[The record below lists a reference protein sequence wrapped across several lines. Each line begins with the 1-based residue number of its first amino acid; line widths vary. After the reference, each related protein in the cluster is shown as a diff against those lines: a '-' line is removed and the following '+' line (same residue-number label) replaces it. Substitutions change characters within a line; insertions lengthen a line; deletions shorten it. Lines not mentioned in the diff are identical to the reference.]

1 MVIKKYLV
9 YLDDNIDKNK
19 RKNYNLRRGE
29 FYMSEFFLIGD
40 NVNISDE
47 CKGLGPFVRIIKKA
61 LLPMF
66 YIIIPI
72 ALILFGVIDL
82 GKAVIA
88 SDEKEIKEAQS
99 KLIKRFIYAA
109 LVFLIVFLVLFFFVK
124 KVKIIDYLTLI

>member
-1 MVIKKYLV
+1 M
-9 YLDDNIDKNK
+9 
-19 RKNYNLRRGE
+19 
-29 FYMSEFFLIGD
+29 
-40 NVNISDE
+40 
-47 CKGLGPFVRIIKKA
+47 GLEPFVKIIKKA

-66 YIIIPI
+66 YIVIPL

-109 LVFLIVFLVLFFFVK
+109 LVFLIVYLVSLLMQVVSTSSVGDTNAWFSCWK
-124 KVKIIDYLTLI
+124 QIK

>member
-1 MVIKKYLV
+1 MNKY
-9 YLDDNIDKNK
+9 
-19 RKNYNLRRGE
+19 
-29 FYMSEFFLIGD
+29 FLIGTNTD
-40 NVNISDE
+40 LSSE
-47 CKGLGPFVRIIKKA
+47 CMGLEPFVRIVKKA

-88 SDEKEIKEAQS
+88 SDEKEIKEAQG

-109 LVFLIVFLVLFFFVK
+109 LVFLIVFLVSLLMQVVSSSSVGDTNAWFACWNRIK
-124 KVKIIDYLTLI
+124 

>member
-1 MVIKKYLV
+1 
-9 YLDDNIDKNK
+9 
-19 RKNYNLRRGE
+19 
-29 FYMSEFFLIGD
+29 MSKFFLIGD
-40 NVNISDE
+40 NVNIDDD
-47 CKGLGPFVRIIKKA
+47 CKGLEPFVRIIKKA

-99 KLIKRFIYAA
+99 KLNKRFIYAA
-109 LVFLIVFLVLFFFVK
+109 LVFLIVFLVSLLMNV
-124 KVKIIDYLTLI
+124 VAASNVGDTNIWWDCWDNV